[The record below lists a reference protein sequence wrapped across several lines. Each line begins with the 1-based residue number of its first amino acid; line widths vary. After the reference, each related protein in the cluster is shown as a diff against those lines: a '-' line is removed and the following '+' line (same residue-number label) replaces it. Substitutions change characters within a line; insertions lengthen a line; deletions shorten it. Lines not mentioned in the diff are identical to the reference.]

1 MYRGGA
7 QAKLLTGCAA
17 QAALSGERALWHQ
30 AGAPTV
36 QCRPIAC
43 IHFRRSQD
51 GWPPLTQCN
60 PFRDRRRATGS
71 TLSSPRQGQVTMSW
85 LMASSAEGDVRE
97 ARLEPA
103 RSSLE
108 VMRCDLYS
116 NSVRNS
122 FRSLDLS
129 FKFGTFSSA
138 SAACR
143 TTYITAASTQWT
155 GAQALAHSP

>member
-1 MYRGGA
+1 
-7 QAKLLTGCAA
+7 
-17 QAALSGERALWHQ
+17 
-30 AGAPTV
+30 
-36 QCRPIAC
+36 
-43 IHFRRSQD
+43 
-51 GWPPLTQCN
+51 
-60 PFRDRRRATGS
+60 
-71 TLSSPRQGQVTMSW
+71 MSW

-116 NSVRNS
+116 KSVRNS
-122 FRSLDLS
+122 
-129 FKFGTFSSA
+129 FSSA